1 MNRGGEPGLELSSR
15 VVTVST
21 ADGVCPAREAGS
33 VGAERFVAT
42 ITHTGEVGSVGGG
55 TLWLPLPI
63 QVRWG
68 GVGGGGGFVATI
80 THTGEVGSGGGRF
93 VATITHTGE
102 VGSTGGGGGALW
114 LPLPI
119 QVRWGAWG
127 GGGALWLPLPIQ
139 VRWGVWGGG
148 ALCGYHY
155 PYR

>member
-21 ADGVCPAREAGS
+21 TDGVCPAREAGS

-42 ITHTGEVGSVGGG
+42 ITHTGEVGGVRGGWCFVATITHTGEVGSVGGGFVVTITHTGEVGSVCVGGG

-68 GVGGGGGFVATI
+68 VCV
-80 THTGEVGSGGGRF
+80 
-93 VATITHTGE
+93 
-102 VGSTGGGGGALW
+102 
-114 LPLPI
+114 
-119 QVRWGAWG
+119 
-127 GGGALWLPLPIQ
+127 
-139 VRWGVWGGG
+139 GGG
-148 ALCGYHY
+148 ALCVYHY